1 MDLNMTKEIKMMRN
15 LQMINQNKENVM
27 NPSENK
33 LQIGDLGAAY
43 QQEFNN
49 IQFNIGKEAAISV
62 FRKLAVSS
70 EITIG
75 QLFKS
80 LTEDPSLWLGL
91 SELQALEFAR
101 ILLGR
106 EKQRSHPHAP
116 SEKKK
121 RNKLSVQQSTELK
134 QLIMNTL
141 QDCPKGLT
149 RLRLVESFN
158 KETLKELGMSSQEAN
173 IKIRRP
179 LVDLVKEQL
188 LYKVGEKK
196 GVRYIPIAFQNEQ
209 SENE

>member
-1 MDLNMTKEIKMMRN
+1 MTKEINKTMRN
-15 LQMINQNKENVM
+15 LQMINQNKENII

-33 LQIGDLGAAY
+33 LQIGDLGTAY
-43 QQEFNN
+43 QQEINN
-49 IQFNIGKEAAISV
+49 IRYNIGKEAAINV
-62 FRKLAVSS
+62 FRKLAVSP
-70 EITIG
+70 EITTE

-80 LTEDPSLWLGL
+80 LTDDHSLWLGL
-91 SELQALEFAR
+91 SELPALEFAR

-106 EKQRSHPHAP
+106 EKQRSHPHVP
-116 SEKKK
+116 SDKKK

-134 QLIMNTL
+134 QLIMHTL

-158 KETLKELGMSSQEAN
+158 KETLKELGLSSQEAN

-188 LYKVGEKK
+188 LHKAGEKK
-196 GVRYIPIAFQNEQ
+196 GVRYIPTFFQKEHH
-209 SENE
+209 ENE